1 MVFMTL
7 NDKNVTK
14 FQALCPFMV
23 LFYTL
28 CAIFPFTWI
37 ITKNAFYFP
46 IFLSVLMIFFQ
57 PKVPSLPFLK
67 PQTLVI
73 FKDPAQHNSNV

>member
-23 LFYTL
+23 LFCTL
-28 CAIFPFTWI
+28 CAIFFIYMNHYKKCLLLSNFPFCV
-37 ITKNAFYFP
+37 ND
-46 IFLSVLMIFFQ
+46 IFSAQ
-57 PKVPSLPFLK
+57 SALPTTF
-67 PQTLVI
+67 
-73 FKDPAQHNSNV
+73 